1 MQEAHMMQKVVIHSA
16 GGYDKL
22 LIEDHPMPA
31 VEAGQV
37 LVSIKATG
45 TSHSFIQSINP
56 IY

>member
-1 MQEAHMMQKVVIHSA
+1 MQKVVIHSA

-22 LIEDHPMPA
+22 LIEDHPMPT

-45 TSHSFIQSINP
+45 TTHIHSINHHQSHSIIQ
-56 IY
+56 